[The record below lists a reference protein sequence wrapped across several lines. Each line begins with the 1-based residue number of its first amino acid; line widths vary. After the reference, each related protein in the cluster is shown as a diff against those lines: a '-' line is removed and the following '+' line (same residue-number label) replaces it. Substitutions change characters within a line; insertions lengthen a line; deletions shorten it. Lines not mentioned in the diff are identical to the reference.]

1 MEQDG
6 TWFLVIT
13 LAPWRH
19 PDGHVEQQ
27 ELRVEQKVGSNSRLH
42 EAMNRLQERDA
53 VRVTTAG
60 VTPPRPNFRW
70 WDCGLATRIAKIAIP
85 PDLEAELRGRDRP
98 VVVRDAQLGRLVLD
112 RRLGA
117 FVGKRGGR
125 GKRYELAIDEGIAGT
140 PEAQVQSARAR
151 VFAVERAYARIL
163 ESVVAEKL
171 PLYNENWRGN
181 RRRLTASGFRSRL
194 RLQSMQVAPS
204 RTTVHID
211 AGTLFGDHVVEVR
224 LDRRTNIRE
233 ILLAG

>member
-6 TWFLVIT
+6 TWVLVIM

-27 ELRVEQKVGSNSRLH
+27 ELRVEQKVGSNSRLGQ
-42 EAMNRLQERDA
+42 AMRRLDERDA

-70 WDCGLATRIAKIAIP
+70 WDCELATRIAKIAIP
-85 PDLEAELRGRDRP
+85 PDLEAAQHARDRP
-98 VVVRDAQLGRLVLD
+98 VVVRDPQLGRLVLD

-117 FVGKRGGR
+117 FVGKRGGP
-125 GKRYELAIDEGIAGT
+125 GKRYELAIDEGMSGT

-151 VFAVERAYARIL
+151 VLAVERGYAQIL
-163 ESVVAEKL
+163 DAVVVEKL

-181 RRRLTASGFRSRL
+181 RRRLTASGFR
-194 RLQSMQVAPS
+194 
-204 RTTVHID
+204 
-211 AGTLFGDHVVEVR
+211 
-224 LDRRTNIRE
+224 RRCGMN
-233 ILLAG
+233 